1 MKMRSCKNC
10 GSPNLIRSGNN
21 TYKCPYCDTEY
32 ELDGDDLIPIVAEKI
47 VETNGATVGV
57 KVEVADEVLSFSDS
71 EFIENYVIEALTK
84 SLARELLKYA
94 EIQGYP
100 NVMNCSHD
108 IYARVKV
115 VDGKRHVELRDAI
128 SSILNKRNH

>member
-10 GSPNLIRSGNN
+10 GSPSLIRSGNN

-32 ELDGDDLIPIVAEKI
+32 ELDGDDLIPIVTNEI

-94 EIQGYP
+94 DIQGYP

-115 VDGKRHVELRDAI
+115 VDGKRHLELRDAI
-128 SSILNKRNH
+128 GSILNKRNH

>member
-32 ELDGDDLIPIVAEKI
+32 ELDGDDLIPITKEI
-47 VETNGATVGV
+47 VETNVTTVSA
-57 KVEVADEVLSFSDS
+57 KVVVTDEVLAFSDS
-71 EFIENYVIEALTK
+71 NAIQHYLVEELTK
-84 SLARELLKYA
+84 SLAKELLKYA
-94 EIQGYP
+94 EFQDYP
-100 NVMNCSHD
+100 NVRNCSHD

-115 VDGKRHVELRDAI
+115 VDGKRHLELRDAI
-128 SSILNKRNH
+128 GSILNNKRC

>member
-32 ELDGDDLIPIVAEKI
+32 ELDGDDLIPIVAEEI
-47 VETNGATVGV
+47 VESNVTTVSA
-57 KVEVADEVLSFSDS
+57 KAEITHEAMAFADS
-71 EFIENYVIEALTK
+71 EYIKNFVIESLTK

-94 EIQGYP
+94 DIQGYP

-115 VDGKRHVELRDAI
+115 VDGKRHLELRDAI
-128 SSILNKRNH
+128 GSILNKRNH

>member
-10 GSPNLIRSGNN
+10 GSPSLIRSGYN

-32 ELDGDDLIPIVAEKI
+32 ELDGDDLIPITKEI
-47 VETNGATVGV
+47 VETNVTTIGAR
-57 KVEVADEVLSFSDS
+57 VEISREAMIFGDPKC
-71 EFIENYVIEALTK
+71 IQNYVIEELTK
-84 SLARELLKYA
+84 SLARELLKCA
-94 EIQGYP
+94 EIQDYP

-115 VDGKRHVELRDAI
+115 VDGKRHLELRDAI
-128 SSILNKRNH
+128 SSILNNKRC

>member
-10 GSPNLIRSGNN
+10 GSPSLIRSGN

-32 ELDGDDLIPIVAEKI
+32 ELEGDDLIPIVTNEI

-128 SSILNKRNH
+128 GSILNKRNH